1 MGVGVDQ
8 ALKRK
13 QQLVP
18 LLLSKQL
25 SFADDNVME
34 RFPRPITFARD
45 FGALLI
51 TENRLENRDD
61 PERIEHHFARVVF
74 VRRDAEHAVLSQTM

>member
-25 SFADDNVME
+25 SFADDNLME

-45 FGALLI
+45 FGTAY
-51 TENRLENRDD
+51 NRE
-61 PERIEHHFARVVF
+61 PA
-74 VRRDAEHAVLSQTM
+74 